1 MRNSQSN
8 QLKTL
13 RVLIEKETD
22 AVMRRLEAK
31 RREEVKSLSKKHK
44 DKDEMVRLVRH

>member
-1 MRNSQSN
+1 MRTSQTN

-13 RVLIEKETD
+13 RVFVEKETD

-31 RREEVKSLSKKHK
+31 RREDVKSLSKKHK
-44 DKDEMVRLVRH
+44 DKDEMIR